1 MLICFSST
9 VIWQQKHDVTTE
21 SRREAERWNFF
32 QIIPSLKTC
41 WFACC
46 CGSIAVGNKLSTGFS
61 VPHIY
66 GPVLV
71 LNYGAWLKMLGILWY
86 TTIKA
91 SRRVFVAQHLDNE
104 MYKNGTQSKPKHCSL
119 ASRSSASWKIQ
130 PVWMETKTLYLCA
143 VCAFDALHSVRD
155 GEGWSFLKTQL
166 KNSRQLNDVDDH
178 HNSNLTNQCRASW
191 LALTYFSKKSE

>member
-1 MLICFSST
+1 MLICFSGT

-41 WFACC
+41 LFPCC
-46 CGSIAVGNKLSTGFS
+46 FGSIAVGNKLSTGFS

-104 MYKNGTQSKPKHCSL
+104 LYKNGTQSKPKHCSL
-119 ASRSSASWKIQ
+119 ASRSGAFWKIQ

-143 VCAFDALHSVRD
+143 VCAFDSLHSQSACIAFSLEKRSTWRLIFSQD
-155 GEGWSFLKTQL
+155 STQELKTTERRWWPPQ
-166 KNSRQLNDVDDH
+166 
-178 HNSNLTNQCRASW
+178 
-191 LALTYFSKKSE
+191 